1 MAGEQ
6 ASSGTPGPAR
16 DFITPL
22 GQLTLG
28 WFCPHF
34 ANFMEKKKERRKSRK
49 EGGNVIRSCVWLYYL
64 YVLAKLSVTGPV
76 VTFFCTNIAALPLAT
91 VLNICLS
98 LNGNK
103 SRAKADFLWHNS
115 LQPESWFNLLPIN
128 ASFSSQPRVS
138 RKRQTGVIKHLVV
151 SPRSRWASLAAQGR
165 GNSRGAMCASRRCQG
180 ATHHPELTDKG
191 QIMRHTNSCVCTSY
205 SFWGKNSGKWS
216 EAGGT
221 EQKHPLC

>member
-49 EGGNVIRSCVWLYYL
+49 EGGNVIRSSVWLYYL

-103 SRAKADFLWHNS
+103 SRAKADFFVAKQS
-115 LQPESWFNLLPIN
+115 PAGE
-128 ASFSSQPRVS
+128 
-138 RKRQTGVIKHLVV
+138 LV
-151 SPRSRWASLAAQGR
+151 
-165 GNSRGAMCASRRCQG
+165 
-180 ATHHPELTDKG
+180 
-191 QIMRHTNSCVCTSY
+191 
-205 SFWGKNSGKWS
+205 
-216 EAGGT
+216 
-221 EQKHPLC
+221 